1 MECKLHDISWLAFA
15 VEAYHNLFE
24 ACPYNNCRV
33 MVGCVV
39 DWEAIFLIAI
49 VPGFCNRFAS

>member
-1 MECKLHDISWLAFA
+1 MECKLHDISWLAF
-15 VEAYHNLFE
+15 

-49 VPGFCNRFAS
+49 ALVFARDLPHSEARMVFQQ

>member
-15 VEAYHNLFE
+15 VEAYQNLFE

-33 MVGCVV
+33 IIMVGCVV
-39 DWEAIFLIAI
+39 D
-49 VPGFCNRFAS
+49 

>member
-24 ACPYNNCRV
+24 ACPYNNC
-33 MVGCVV
+33 
-39 DWEAIFLIAI
+39 
-49 VPGFCNRFAS
+49 